1 MGNTERKEKYDIY
14 TKLARSNDK
23 YGKPKLPRSKTSIQH
38 LPPSRVPSI
47 LIFSAL
53 NWARI
58 CQRLRSPGIDS
69 QPGGPVRQPY
79 LTHRPARLHRL
90 AESIPWI
97 RFLRSLKGLQIRAL
111 ICFIWSNICWW
122 NNGAVC
128 CERESLWLSPTM
140 ACSIKMAGSWW
151 ISAGACGRG
160 PYG

>member
-1 MGNTERKEKYDIY
+1 MPDW
-14 TKLARSNDK
+14 S
-23 YGKPKLPRSKTSIQH
+23 SITVSVSTQ
-38 LPPSRVPSI
+38 
-47 LIFSAL
+47 LIF
-53 NWARI
+53 RYH
-58 CQRLRSPGIDS
+58 RPLRCSGIDS

-128 CERESLWLSPTM
+128 CERESLWLIVQQWPVQSKWQAVDGYRPVPVGGDHT
-140 ACSIKMAGSWW
+140 ANSTLGISYSLPQSWQCL
-151 ISAGACGRG
+151 IG
-160 PYG
+160 